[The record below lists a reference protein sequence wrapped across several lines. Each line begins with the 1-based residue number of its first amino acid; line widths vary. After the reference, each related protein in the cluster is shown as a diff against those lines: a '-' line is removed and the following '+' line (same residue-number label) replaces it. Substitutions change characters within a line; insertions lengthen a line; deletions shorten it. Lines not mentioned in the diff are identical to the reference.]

1 MVFIRL
7 FCGVGAF
14 IRINMVDYRPSA
26 SAAGMLVA
34 SAGFKCIR
42 FLKWGKRHTNAHAM
56 PGHGRKWLPGNH
68 IFTSFVHS

>member
-1 MVFIRL
+1 
-7 FCGVGAF
+7 
-14 IRINMVDYRPSA
+14 MVDYRPSA

-34 SAGFKCIR
+34 SAGFRCI
-42 FLKWGKRHTNAHAM
+42 LKWGKRHTNAHAM